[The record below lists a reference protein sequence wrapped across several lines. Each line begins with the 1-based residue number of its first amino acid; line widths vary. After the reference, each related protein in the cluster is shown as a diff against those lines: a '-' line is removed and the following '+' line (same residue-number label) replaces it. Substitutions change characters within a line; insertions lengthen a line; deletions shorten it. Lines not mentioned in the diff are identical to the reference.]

1 MNLRVENLQGISWA
15 KWIECTCGLAARRA
29 LTKWLQC
36 TCRLTARRAF
46 QGPNGLNVPAGW
58 QPAGHFKDQMDRMYL
73 RVGSPQGISRT
84 KWLECTCGLAA
95 RRAFQGPNGL
105 NVHVGWQPRRAFQG
119 PNGLNVPAGWQ
130 PAGHFKDQ
138 MA

>member
-1 MNLRVENLQGISWA
+1 
-15 KWIECTCGLAARRA
+15 
-29 LTKWLQC
+29 
-36 TCRLTARRAF
+36 
-46 QGPNGLNVPAGW
+46 
-58 QPAGHFKDQMDRMYL
+58 MYL

-95 RRAFQGPNGL
+95 C
-105 NVHVGWQPRRAFQG
+105 RAFQG

-130 PAGHFKDQ
+130 PAGHFKNQISNGLNVPAGWQPAGHFKDQPAGWQPAGHFKDQNGLNVPAGWQPAGHFKDQ